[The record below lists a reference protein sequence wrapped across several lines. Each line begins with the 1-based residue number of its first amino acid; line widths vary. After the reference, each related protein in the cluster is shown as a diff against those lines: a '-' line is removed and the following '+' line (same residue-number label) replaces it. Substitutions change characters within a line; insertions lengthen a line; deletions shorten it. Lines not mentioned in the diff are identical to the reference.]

1 MRQINGL
8 LFLCTLFLFTSCHGQ
23 NTKAYNDAKK
33 LAGQISEKTNI
44 PGVAPDE
51 HIYMKATV
59 DGKSWTADHLLPDR
73 DAGSNE
79 YRVQGAGNGVTIG
92 FYVYTPHLHI
102 GSEEKFK
109 DGNAVDLIL
118 DNATVFY
125 GGRKGR
131 FVVTKVDNDGFEGN
145 FLFTA
150 TSASSGGATPV
161 EVTEGTLRF
170 PWAKGK

>member
-8 LFLCTLFLFTSCHGQ
+8 LFLCTVFLFTSCHGQ

-59 DGKSWTADHLLPDR
+59 DGKSWTADHLLPDQSTS
-73 DAGSNE
+73 SNE
-79 YRVQGAGNGVTIG
+79 YRVQASGNGISIG
-92 FYVYTPHLHI
+92 FYVYTPRLHS
-102 GSEEKFK
+102 GSEENFK
-109 DGNAVDLIL
+109 EGNAADLIL
-118 DNATVFY
+118 DNTTVFY

-131 FVVTKVDNDGFEGN
+131 FVVTKVDEDGFEGN
-145 FLFTA
+145 FFFTA
-150 TSASSGGATPV
+150 TSASSPGASAV

-170 PWAKGK
+170 PWPKGK